1 MGARSVLVIE
11 PCILRKTKEY
21 ERFNCQ
27 DRNRGLGFVLRQL
40 FLCASEWIKPNLLDK
55 TGVNLIRYL
64 FSQVI
69 ITKVLAG
76 LITDLHHYDYSNNR

>member
-1 MGARSVLVIE
+1 MGARSVLIIE

-21 ERFNCQ
+21 ERFNCP
-27 DRNRGLGFVLRQL
+27 DRNRGLGFVLRRL
-40 FLCASEWIKPNLLDK
+40 IPYPSEWIKPNLLDK

-64 FSQVI
+64 FSQII

-76 LITDLHHYDYSNNR
+76 LITDSHHYDYSNNR